1 MVGPL
6 LSLDGHRA
14 AIVIGNEDEV
24 RGALCCPVQDMRHW
38 LCREFLNFGDAKSS
52 QYSPH
57 NFPLG
62 GCLQITTMMICHGHL
77 LAALAIV
84 LSIERSAA
92 AGSHSSWRR
101 PSCNLF
107 GKNSLLA
114 DNTRC
119 ASSIT
124 RDALSL
130 PLQLR
135 GGSTKADDADINDDD
150 EDEEERRKIQQQK
163 QEEFEKLSKYRTEQ
177 QILYQLRSTYLS
189 EMLALRGVPLPTITS
204 VSTAD
209 GDKPPEKVDWD
220 CAMCTEHDPKSCLYS
235 FDAEPNTKVVAPLG
249 TDQWISLSALN
260 RLRRTDPTKVE
271 PMWHSRYSIL
281 KSWFSDE
288 SEFSMLQHVGVKG
301 FLVSSVLLDGGN
313 GLVLR
318 SLLIMTVLTV
328 IITLMPLLEFIVGR
342 IIVSAPFWAQWTTWG
357 RIVRAGFPLKLLLG
371 QLAWKGVA
379 TAFSKLESNVREYI
393 VDMECEILEESVPLT
408 VGVDSI
414 DEADGESDVE
424 EVVDNLDGE
433 DFDSY
438 DDYDDEDDY

>member
-1 MVGPL
+1 M
-6 LSLDGHRA
+6 H
-14 AIVIGNEDEV
+14 
-24 RGALCCPVQDMRHW
+24 
-38 LCREFLNFGDAKSS
+38 
-52 QYSPH
+52 
-57 NFPLG
+57 FPLG
-62 GCLQITTMMICHGHL
+62 GCTQILAVAVKKITTMMICHRYL
-77 LAALAIV
+77 LATLAIA
-84 LSIERSAA
+84 LSIERGVA

-101 PSCNLF
+101 PSY
-107 GKNSLLA
+107 NSFA
-114 DNTRC
+114 TTSKNTRC
-119 ASSIT
+119 ASLSSSIT
-124 RDALSL
+124 ADALSL
-130 PLQLR
+130 PLKLR
-135 GGSTKADDADINDDD
+135 GGSTIVDDYDNTDD
-150 EDEEERRKIQQQK
+150 EEEEDEEEERRKIQQQK

-220 CAMCTEHDPKSCLYS
+220 CAMCTEEDPKSCLYS

-281 KSWFSDE
+281 KSWFADE

-318 SLLIMTVLTV
+318 SLLIMTVLSV

-342 IIVSAPFWAQWTTWG
+342 LIVSAPFWAQWTTWG
-357 RIVRAGFPLKLLLG
+357 RVVRAGFPLKLLLG

-379 TAFSKLESNVREYI
+379 TAFSKLENNVREYI
-393 VDMECEILEESVPLT
+393 VDMECEILEDSVPLT
-408 VGVDSI
+408 VGVDLM
-414 DEADGESDVE
+414 DEEDVSDVDDDDVE
-424 EVVDNLDGE
+424 TEDDDIYDGE

-438 DDYDDEDDY
+438 DDDYDDEYDY

>member
-1 MVGPL
+1 M
-6 LSLDGHRA
+6 
-14 AIVIGNEDEV
+14 
-24 RGALCCPVQDMRHW
+24 
-38 LCREFLNFGDAKSS
+38 
-52 QYSPH
+52 
-57 NFPLG
+57 
-62 GCLQITTMMICHGHL
+62 MMICHRNL
-77 LAALAIV
+77 LAALAIGI
-84 LSIERSAA
+84 SIESGAA
-92 AGSHSSWRR
+92 VSSHSSWRR
-101 PSCNLF
+101 PSCNSF
-107 GKNSLLA
+107 AKKSSLLFA
-114 DNTRC
+114 ENTRC

-124 RDALSL
+124 TDVLSL
-130 PLQLR
+130 SLQLR
-135 GGSTKADDADINDDD
+135 GGSTTADDDDINDEDVVED
-150 EDEEERRKIQQQK
+150 EEEERRKIQQQK

-220 CAMCTEHDPKSCLYS
+220 CAMCTEDDPKSCLYS
-235 FDAEPNTKVVAPLG
+235 FDAEPNTKVIAPLG

-318 SLLIMTVLTV
+318 SLLIMTVLSA

-379 TAFSKLESNVREYI
+379 NAFTKLENNVREYI

-408 VGVDSI
+408 VGVDTI
-414 DEADGESDVE
+414 EADGEGESEVE
-424 EVVDNLDGE
+424 EVESEDDNLDGE
-433 DFDSY
+433 DIDSY

>member
-1 MVGPL
+1 
-6 LSLDGHRA
+6 
-14 AIVIGNEDEV
+14 
-24 RGALCCPVQDMRHW
+24 
-38 LCREFLNFGDAKSS
+38 
-52 QYSPH
+52 
-57 NFPLG
+57 
-62 GCLQITTMMICHGHL
+62 MMICHRYL
-77 LAALAIV
+77 LATLAIA

-92 AGSHSSWRR
+92 AGSSHSSWRR
-101 PSCNLF
+101 PSYNAF
-107 GKNSLLA
+107 ATTSK
-114 DNTRC
+114 NTRC

-124 RDALSL
+124 DTDLSL
-130 PLQLR
+130 PLKLR
-135 GGSTKADDADINDDD
+135 GGSTIIDLDDD
-150 EDEEERRKIQQQK
+150 NTDEEEEDEEEERRKIQQQK
-163 QEEFEKLSKYRTEQ
+163 QEEYEKLSKYRTEQ

-220 CAMCTEHDPKSCLYS
+220 CAMCTDEDPKSCLYS

-281 KSWFSDE
+281 KSWFADE

-318 SLLIMTVLTV
+318 SLLIMTVLSV

-357 RIVRAGFPLKLLLG
+357 RVVRAGFPLKLLIG

-379 TAFSKLESNVREYI
+379 SAFSKLENNVREYI
-393 VDMECEILEESVPLT
+393 VDMECEILEDSVPLT
-408 VGVDSI
+408 VGVDAME
-414 DEADGESDVE
+414 DEEDVSDVE
-424 EVVDNLDGE
+424 EVETEDDGE

-438 DDYDDEDDY
+438 DDDYDDDYDY

>member
-1 MVGPL
+1 
-6 LSLDGHRA
+6 
-14 AIVIGNEDEV
+14 
-24 RGALCCPVQDMRHW
+24 
-38 LCREFLNFGDAKSS
+38 
-52 QYSPH
+52 
-57 NFPLG
+57 
-62 GCLQITTMMICHGHL
+62 MMISHRYL
-77 LAALAIV
+77 LATLAIA
-84 LSIERSAA
+84 LSIERGAA

-101 PSCNLF
+101 PSY
-107 GKNSLLA
+107 NSFA
-114 DNTRC
+114 TTSKNTRC
-119 ASSIT
+119 ASSSIT
-124 RDALSL
+124 DALSA
-130 PLQLR
+130 PLKLR
-135 GGSTKADDADINDDD
+135 GGSTIIDLDDNTDNEEEEGD
-150 EDEEERRKIQQQK
+150 EEEERRKIQQQK
-163 QEEFEKLSKYRTEQ
+163 QEEYEKLSKYRTEQ

-220 CAMCTEHDPKSCLYS
+220 CAMCTDEDPKSCLYS

-281 KSWFSDE
+281 KSWFADE

-318 SLLIMTVLTV
+318 SLLIMTVLSV

-357 RIVRAGFPLKLLLG
+357 RVVRAGFPLKLLLG

-379 TAFSKLESNVREYI
+379 TTFSKLENNVREYI

-408 VGVDSI
+408 VGVDSM
-414 DEADGESDVE
+414 DEEGVSDVE
-424 EVVDNLDGE
+424 EVETEDDGE

-438 DDYDDEDDY
+438 DDDYDDEYDY

>member
-1 MVGPL
+1 
-6 LSLDGHRA
+6 
-14 AIVIGNEDEV
+14 
-24 RGALCCPVQDMRHW
+24 
-38 LCREFLNFGDAKSS
+38 
-52 QYSPH
+52 
-57 NFPLG
+57 
-62 GCLQITTMMICHGHL
+62 MMICHRYL
-77 LAALAIV
+77 LATLAIA
-84 LSIERSAA
+84 LSIERGTA

-101 PSCNLF
+101 PSCNSF
-107 GKNSLLA
+107 ATVTSE
-114 DNTRC
+114 NTRC
-119 ASSIT
+119 ASSSIT
-124 RDALSL
+124 DDALNL
-130 PLQLR
+130 PLKLR
-135 GGSTKADDADINDDD
+135 GGSTIADDGDITDEEEEEEE
-150 EDEEERRKIQQQK
+150 EDEEEEQRKIQQQK
-163 QEEFEKLSKYRTEQ
+163 KEEFEKLSKYRTEQ
-177 QILYQLRSTYLS
+177 QILYQIRSTYLS

-220 CAMCTEHDPKSCLYS
+220 CAMCTEENPKSCLYS

-281 KSWFSDE
+281 KSWFADE

-318 SLLIMTVLTV
+318 SLLIMTVLSV

-357 RIVRAGFPLKLLLG
+357 RVVRAGFPLKLLLG

-379 TAFSKLESNVREYI
+379 TTFSKLENNVREYI
-393 VDMECEILEESVPLT
+393 VDMECEILQESVPLT
-408 VGVDSI
+408 VGVDS
-414 DEADGESDVE
+414 VE
-424 EVVDNLDGE
+424 EEEEDVSDEEEVESEYDNLDGE

-438 DDYDDEDDY
+438 DDYDDEYDY

>member
-1 MVGPL
+1 MT
-6 LSLDGHRA
+6 D
-14 AIVIGNEDEV
+14 IVIGYPSYHLRLHRYETQ
-24 RGALCCPVQDMRHW
+24 P
-38 LCREFLNFGDAKSS
+38 CREFLIIQVVISPALSTIFHLEVASS
-52 QYSPH
+52 
-57 NFPLG
+57 NKATVKKV
-62 GCLQITTMMICHGHL
+62 TTMMICHRYL
-77 LAALAIV
+77 LATLAIA
-84 LSIERSAA
+84 LSIERGAT

-101 PSCNLF
+101 PSH
-107 GKNSLLA
+107 NSFA
-114 DNTRC
+114 TTPQNTRC

-124 RDALSL
+124 DTALSL
-130 PLQLR
+130 PLKLR
-135 GGSTKADDADINDDD
+135 GGSTIIDLDDNAD
-150 EDEEERRKIQQQK
+150 EDEDEEDEEEERRKIQQQK
-163 QEEFEKLSKYRTEQ
+163 QEEYEKLSKYRTEQ

-220 CAMCTEHDPKSCLYS
+220 CAMCTDEDPKSCLYS

-281 KSWFSDE
+281 KSWFADE

-318 SLLIMTVLTV
+318 SLLIMTVLSV

-357 RIVRAGFPLKLLLG
+357 RVVRAGFPLKLLLG

-379 TAFSKLESNVREYI
+379 TAFGKLENNVREYI

-408 VGVDSI
+408 VGVDAME
-414 DEADGESDVE
+414 DEEDVSDVE
-424 EVVDNLDGE
+424 EEVETEDDGE
-433 DFDSY
+433 DLDSY
-438 DDYDDEDDY
+438 DDDYDDEYDY

>member
-1 MVGPL
+1 
-6 LSLDGHRA
+6 
-14 AIVIGNEDEV
+14 
-24 RGALCCPVQDMRHW
+24 
-38 LCREFLNFGDAKSS
+38 
-52 QYSPH
+52 
-57 NFPLG
+57 
-62 GCLQITTMMICHGHL
+62 MMISHRYL
-77 LAALAIV
+77 LATLAIA
-84 LSIERSAA
+84 LSIERGAA

-101 PSCNLF
+101 PSY
-107 GKNSLLA
+107 NSFA
-114 DNTRC
+114 TTSKNTRC
-119 ASSIT
+119 ASSSIT
-124 RDALSL
+124 DALSA
-130 PLQLR
+130 PLKLR
-135 GGSTKADDADINDDD
+135 GGSTIIDLDDNTEVEEEEGD
-150 EDEEERRKIQQQK
+150 EEEERRKIQQQK
-163 QEEFEKLSKYRTEQ
+163 QEEYEKLSKYRTEQ

-220 CAMCTEHDPKSCLYS
+220 CAMCTDEDPKSCLYS

-281 KSWFSDE
+281 KSWFADE

-318 SLLIMTVLTV
+318 SLLIMTVLSV

-357 RIVRAGFPLKLLLG
+357 RVVRAGFPLKLLLG

-379 TAFSKLESNVREYI
+379 TTFSKLENNVREYI

-408 VGVDSI
+408 VGVDSM
-414 DEADGESDVE
+414 DEEGVSDVE
-424 EVVDNLDGE
+424 EVETEDDGE

-438 DDYDDEDDY
+438 DDDYDDEYDY

>member
-150 EDEEERRKIQQQK
+150 EDEEER
-163 QEEFEKLSKYRTEQ
+163 
-177 QILYQLRSTYLS
+177 
-189 EMLALRGVPLPTITS
+189 
-204 VSTAD
+204 
-209 GDKPPEKVDWD
+209 
-220 CAMCTEHDPKSCLYS
+220 HDPKSCLYS

>member
-1 MVGPL
+1 M
-6 LSLDGHRA
+6 
-14 AIVIGNEDEV
+14 
-24 RGALCCPVQDMRHW
+24 
-38 LCREFLNFGDAKSS
+38 
-52 QYSPH
+52 
-57 NFPLG
+57 
-62 GCLQITTMMICHGHL
+62 TMMICHRYL
-77 LAALAIV
+77 LATLAIA
-84 LSIERSAA
+84 LSIERGTA

-101 PSCNLF
+101 PSCN
-107 GKNSLLA
+107 SLA
-114 DNTRC
+114 TVTSENTRC
-119 ASSIT
+119 ASSSSSIT
-124 RDALSL
+124 DDALNL
-130 PLQLR
+130 PLKLR
-135 GGSTKADDADINDDD
+135 GGSTIADDGEIT
-150 EDEEERRKIQQQK
+150 DEEEDDEEEEQRKIQQQK
-163 QEEFEKLSKYRTEQ
+163 KEEFEKLSKYRTEQ
-177 QILYQLRSTYLS
+177 QILYQIRSTYLS

-220 CAMCTEHDPKSCLYS
+220 CALCTEEDPKSCLYS

-281 KSWFSDE
+281 KSWFADE

-318 SLLIMTVLTV
+318 SLLIMTVLSV

-342 IIVSAPFWAQWTTWG
+342 MIVSAPFWAQWTTWG
-357 RIVRAGFPLKLLLG
+357 RVVRAGFPLKLLLG

-379 TAFSKLESNVREYI
+379 TTFSKLENNVREYI

-408 VGVDSI
+408 VGVDAMEEEEEDVS
-414 DEADGESDVE
+414 DEE
-424 EVVDNLDGE
+424 EVQSEYDNLDGE

-438 DDYDDEDDY
+438 DDYDDEYDY

>member
-1 MVGPL
+1 
-6 LSLDGHRA
+6 
-14 AIVIGNEDEV
+14 
-24 RGALCCPVQDMRHW
+24 
-38 LCREFLNFGDAKSS
+38 
-52 QYSPH
+52 
-57 NFPLG
+57 
-62 GCLQITTMMICHGHL
+62 MMICHRYL
-77 LAALAIV
+77 LATLAIA
-84 LSIERSAA
+84 LSIERGTA
-92 AGSHSSWRR
+92 AGSHSSWRQ
-101 PSCNLF
+101 PSR
-107 GKNSLLA
+107 NSFA
-114 DNTRC
+114 AISENTRC

-124 RDALSL
+124 DDNNLSL
-130 PLQLR
+130 PLKLR
-135 GGSTKADDADINDDD
+135 GGSTIVDDD
-150 EDEEERRKIQQQK
+150 DNTDDEEEEDEEEERRKIHQQR

-204 VSTAD
+204 VATAD

-220 CAMCTEHDPKSCLYS
+220 CAMCTEEDPKSCLYS
-235 FDAEPNTKVVAPLG
+235 FDAEPNTKVVAPIG

-281 KSWFSDE
+281 KSWFADE

-301 FLVSSVLLDGGN
+301 FLISSVLLDGGN

-318 SLLIMTVLTV
+318 SLLIMTVLSV

-357 RIVRAGFPLKLLLG
+357 RVVRAGFPLKLLIG

-379 TAFSKLESNVREYI
+379 TTFGKLENNVREYI

-408 VGVDSI
+408 VGVDSVEE
-414 DEADGESDVE
+414 DEDVTSDVE
-424 EVVDNLDGE
+424 SEDDIVDGE

-438 DDYDDEDDY
+438 DDYDDEYDY

>member
-1 MVGPL
+1 MIML
-6 LSLDGHRA
+6 CHR
-14 AIVIGNEDEV
+14 
-24 RGALCCPVQDMRHW
+24 
-38 LCREFLNFGDAKSS
+38 
-52 QYSPH
+52 Y
-57 NFPLG
+57 
-62 GCLQITTMMICHGHL
+62 L
-77 LAALAIV
+77 LATLAIALAI
-84 LSIERSAA
+84 ERGTA

-101 PSCNLF
+101 PSR
-107 GKNSLLA
+107 NSFA
-114 DNTRC
+114 SISENTRC
-119 ASSIT
+119 ASSSIT
-124 RDALSL
+124 DALSL
-130 PLQLR
+130 PLKLR
-135 GGSTKADDADINDDD
+135 GGSTIVDDDDNADDEEEN
-150 EDEEERRKIQQQK
+150 DEEERRKMQQKK

-220 CAMCTEHDPKSCLYS
+220 CAMCTEEDPKSCLYS

-281 KSWFSDE
+281 KSWFADE

-301 FLVSSVLLDGGN
+301 FLISSVLLDGGN

-318 SLLIMTVLTV
+318 SLLIMTVLSV

-357 RIVRAGFPLKLLLG
+357 RVVRAGFPLKLLIG

-379 TAFSKLESNVREYI
+379 TTFSKLENNVREYI
-393 VDMECEILEESVPLT
+393 VDMECEILEESVPMT
-408 VGVDSI
+408 VGVDSVEEE
-414 DEADGESDVE
+414 DDTDVE
-424 EVVDNLDGE
+424 EVESEDVSVDGE

-438 DDYDDEDDY
+438 DDYDDEYDY

>member
-1 MVGPL
+1 MQKQ
-6 LSLDGHRA
+6 A
-14 AIVIGNEDEV
+14 
-24 RGALCCPVQDMRHW
+24 
-38 LCREFLNFGDAKSS
+38 NFSHYQA
-52 QYSPH
+52 
-57 NFPLG
+57 
-62 GCLQITTMMICHGHL
+62 TTMKMICHRYL
-77 LAALAIV
+77 LATLAIT

-92 AGSHSSWRR
+92 VESHSSWRR
-101 PSCNLF
+101 PSCNSF
-107 GKNSLLA
+107 SKLA
-114 DNTRC
+114 LSAENTRC
-119 ASSIT
+119 ESSIT
-124 RDALSL
+124 DLSL
-130 PLQLR
+130 PLKLR
-135 GGSTKADDADINDDD
+135 GGSTIAEDVDSDYDD
-150 EDEEERRKIQQQK
+150 EDDEEEERRKIQQQK
-163 QEEFEKLSKYRTEQ
+163 LEEFEKLSKYRTEQ

-220 CAMCTEHDPKSCLYS
+220 CAMCTEEDPKSCLYS

-281 KSWFSDE
+281 KSWFADE

-301 FLVSSVLLDGGN
+301 FVVSSVLLDGGN

-318 SLLIMTVLTV
+318 SLLVMTVLSV

-342 IIVSAPFWAQWTTWG
+342 IIVSSQFWAQWTTWG
-357 RIVRAGFPLKLLLG
+357 RVVRAGFPLKLLLG

-379 TAFSKLESNVREYI
+379 TAFSKMENNVREYI

-408 VGVDSI
+408 VGVVDSDDDVTD
-414 DEADGESDVE
+414 DEQVVSDDESSLE
-424 EVVDNLDGE
+424 EDE
-433 DFDSY
+433 Y
-438 DDYDDEDDY
+438 DDYDDDYDY

>member
-1 MVGPL
+1 M
-6 LSLDGHRA
+6 
-14 AIVIGNEDEV
+14 
-24 RGALCCPVQDMRHW
+24 
-38 LCREFLNFGDAKSS
+38 
-52 QYSPH
+52 
-57 NFPLG
+57 
-62 GCLQITTMMICHGHL
+62 MMICHRYL

-84 LSIERSAA
+84 ISIERGA
-92 AGSHSSWRR
+92 AGSSHSSWRR
-101 PSCNLF
+101 TTSCNSF
-107 GKNSLLA
+107 AKNSFLA
-114 DNTRC
+114 ENTRC

-124 RDALSL
+124 DALSL
-130 PLQLR
+130 PLKLR
-135 GGSTKADDADINDDD
+135 GGSTIADDGDIDNDHD
-150 EDEEERRKIQQQK
+150 EEEERRKIQQQK
-163 QEEFEKLSKYRTEQ
+163 REEFEKLSKYRTEQ

-220 CAMCTEHDPKSCLYS
+220 CSLCTEDDPKSCLYS

-271 PMWHSRYSIL
+271 PMWHSQYSIL
-281 KSWFSDE
+281 NSWFSDA

-318 SLLIMTVLTV
+318 SILIMTVMSA

-342 IIVSAPFWAQWTTWG
+342 ILVSAPFWAQWTTWG

-379 TAFSKLESNVREYI
+379 SAFSKLENDVREYI

-408 VGVDSI
+408 IGVDSM
-414 DEADGESDVE
+414 EADDVVSDVE
-424 EVVDNLDGE
+424 DDDDIDGE
-433 DFDSY
+433 DFDTY
-438 DDYDDEDDY
+438 GDYDDEFGS

>member
-1 MVGPL
+1 
-6 LSLDGHRA
+6 LSL
-14 AIVIGNEDEV
+14 
-24 RGALCCPVQDMRHW
+24 
-38 LCREFLNFGDAKSS
+38 S
-52 QYSPH
+52 
-57 NFPLG
+57 
-62 GCLQITTMMICHGHL
+62 
-77 LAALAIV
+77 
-84 LSIERSAA
+84 
-92 AGSHSSWRR
+92 
-101 PSCNLF
+101 
-107 GKNSLLA
+107 
-114 DNTRC
+114 
-119 ASSIT
+119 
-124 RDALSL
+124 
-130 PLQLR
+130 LQLR
-135 GGSTKADDADINDDD
+135 GGSTTADDADINDEDVVED
-150 EDEEERRKIQQQK
+150 EEEERRKIQQQK

-220 CAMCTEHDPKSCLYS
+220 CAMCTEDDPKSCLYS
-235 FDAEPNTKVVAPLG
+235 FDAEPNTKVIAPLG

-318 SLLIMTVLTV
+318 SLLIMTVLSA

-379 TAFSKLESNVREYI
+379 NAFTKLENNVREYI

-408 VGVDSI
+408 VGVDTI
-414 DEADGESDVE
+414 EADGEGESEVE
-424 EVVDNLDGE
+424 EVESEDDNLDGE
-433 DFDSY
+433 DIDSY